1 MKIQRK
7 KKLYNQNSGLTYIT
21 KKKLY
26 KLTNKQEVD
35 RREKYY
41 KY

>member
-7 KKLYNQNSGLTYIT
+7 KKLYNQNSGLISQ